1 LPVNPPKAWAE
12 IRRTHRLSE
21 EIRRHLPA
29 AKASRISHELV
40 TNPRCRVDRNAPEHF
55 VAGGVIEMRSYLVGA
70 RNYQTE
76 KQETE
81 DTIMRLLLLTAA
93 ASFVLTGAVMS
104 APAEAKTKHHHYRES
119 NASAP
124 AAAPADPGAA
134 PADTM
139 SAHDSHMMN
148 LRESGYNPKDDLTSA
163 GNVKAN

>member
-1 LPVNPPKAWAE
+1 
-12 IRRTHRLSE
+12 
-21 EIRRHLPA
+21 
-29 AKASRISHELV
+29 
-40 TNPRCRVDRNAPEHF
+40 
-55 VAGGVIEMRSYLVGA
+55 
-70 RNYQTE
+70 
-76 KQETE
+76 
-81 DTIMRLLLLTAA
+81 MRLVLLAAA
-93 ASFVLTGAVMS
+93 ASFALTGAVMS
-104 APAEAKTKHHHYRES
+104 APAQAKTVHHRYREA

>member
-1 LPVNPPKAWAE
+1 
-12 IRRTHRLSE
+12 
-21 EIRRHLPA
+21 
-29 AKASRISHELV
+29 
-40 TNPRCRVDRNAPEHF
+40 
-55 VAGGVIEMRSYLVGA
+55 
-70 RNYQTE
+70 
-76 KQETE
+76 
-81 DTIMRLLLLTAA
+81 MRLVLLAAA
-93 ASFVLTGAVMS
+93 ASFVLTGPVVS
-104 APAEAKTKHHHYRES
+104 APAQAKTTHHHHYREA